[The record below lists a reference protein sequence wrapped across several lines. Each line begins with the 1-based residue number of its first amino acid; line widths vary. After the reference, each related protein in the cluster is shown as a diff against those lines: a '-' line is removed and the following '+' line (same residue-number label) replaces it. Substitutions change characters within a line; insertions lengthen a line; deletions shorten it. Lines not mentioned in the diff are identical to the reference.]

1 MRFVRF
7 GTTAMVICSFFLST
21 ESHSQT
27 NPDQGLTPYAIWEGG
42 KIDQLDMVNGTLFSR
57 IPLIDYPQR
66 GALKLS
72 FSMISNNLGWY
83 GLNGTWAPGS
93 GAATFYTIEDNA
105 VSGGI
110 LGNCRNGFSFS
121 VATADGTKHQGGIVS
136 GTLPEGV
143 NICSQVNTVV
153 AETWD
158 GSGLRVVARWPNNQ
172 DTIVDRDGV
181 THYPGGY
188 LREDSNGNLITLN
201 S

>member
-21 ESHSQT
+21 ESHAQT

-42 KIDQLDMVNGTLFSR
+42 KIDQLDMVNSTLFSR

-72 FSMISNNLGWY
+72 FSMISYNLGWY
-83 GLNGTWAPGS
+83 GLNGTWAPGTWEVGVA
-93 GAATFYTIEDNA
+93 GAKTIEDNA

-121 VATADGTKHQGGIVS
+121 VVTADGTKHQGGIV
-136 GTLPEGV
+136 
-143 NICSQVNTVV
+143 
-153 AETWD
+153 
-158 GSGLRVVARWPNNQ
+158 
-172 DTIVDRDGV
+172 
-181 THYPGGY
+181 
-188 LREDSNGNLITLN
+188 
-201 S
+201 